1 MGASVRLTP
10 QPRMVGLLRPVDG
23 KRNGVRCL
31 PRDVRCKAPGRRLAR
46 PRASRR
52 PSPAGAR
59 AHSVVSRSP
68 STTLAPTAGST
79 PPAIPGGGRRPGRS
93 TESPRAGRA
102 SSAVVPEPR
111 SAVVVAEAR
120 HPDLAVVEVGVTP
133 YGAFGITRDIKASP
147 ETTCPVVVVLE
158 RPQDDWLAR
167 WSGADALVNRPIDP
181 FALAEVA
188 RRLVE
193 EHRGVVPAME
203 EATS

>member
-1 MGASVRLTP
+1 MIKVLLVASDRRVRERL
-10 QPRMVGLLRPVDG
+10 
-23 KRNGVRCL
+23 
-31 PRDVRCKAPGRRLAR
+31 RLALER
-46 PRASRR
+46 LEVTGEEVDFLEVAD
-52 PSPAGAR
+52 GN
-59 AHSVVSRSP
+59 
-68 STTLAPTAGST
+68 
-79 PPAIPGGGRRPGRS
+79 
-93 TESPRAGRA
+93 
-102 SSAVVPEPR
+102 SAV
-111 SAVVVAEAR
+111 AVAEAR

-193 EHRGVVPAME
+193 EHRGVPAME

>member
-1 MGASVRLTP
+1 MIKVLLVASDRRVRERL
-10 QPRMVGLLRPVDG
+10 
-23 KRNGVRCL
+23 
-31 PRDVRCKAPGRRLAR
+31 RLALER
-46 PRASRR
+46 LEVTGEEVDFLEVAE
-52 PSPAGAR
+52 GN
-59 AHSVVSRSP
+59 
-68 STTLAPTAGST
+68 
-79 PPAIPGGGRRPGRS
+79 
-93 TESPRAGRA
+93 
-102 SSAVVPEPR
+102 SAV
-111 SAVVVAEAR
+111 AVAEAR

-158 RPQDDWLAR
+158 RPQDEWLAR

-193 EHRGVVPAME
+193 EHRGVPAME